1 MIFKS
6 SFTVKGS
13 IEFSNSGPKP
23 KVNLNFDYGQDLYKD
38 QTVKL
43 PFVYRFNKKVFYV
56 YK

>member
-13 IEFSNSGPKP
+13 IECSNRGPKP